1 METVTISS
9 ALRKRIGT
17 VQNVVEQRLE
27 PKDEQTIVKVLGV
40 DAKAY
45 VNNIEVLNGEAN
57 YSLTVVFDAT
67 YLNQNGEVCTTS
79 EKTTTN
85 GKFEDNTLTSQMDPL
100 YKVEIVDVAILNA
113 NSTDIKVEATVELTL
128 DCMDNTVLEPYS
140 GTDENV
146 LTKPDT
152 NTVLTKCDAGKATIN
167 IVDEFD
173 LKQNVS
179 SVLCKDASVCIKE
192 VSSGTGYFTVEGEL
206 CLKLYLCLENGEE
219 KTHKAFCEVIP
230 FKEEVDAEPVTK
242 DCIIEVCPF
251 VKYDDMVVA
260 TNDEEKK
267 NILNVDV
274 PVCLRY
280 IALKT
285 ETREMPCDAYSLT
298 HKTNLVTDTFFTS
311 TLSKATAKHHLDGSI
326 EIAENLPRIN
336 KVLMVTG
343 GNLNITNC
351 VAKEGETVVEG
362 ILTTNV
368 VYLADDD
375 DETTNSVQVEL
386 PFVANLNSMQ
396 VSDDDEL
403 FVIGDVGEISAKAKK
418 GKEINLDVDLTF
430 MLESYSKT
438 PQTFVKEVILTE
450 ELAQNPYPLAIYLAP
465 AGSTLWDISKHLCI
479 RQELITEQNPNL
491 TFPLESNQSVVYFSH
506 K

>member
-27 PKDEQTIVKVLGV
+27 PKEEQSIVKVLGV

-57 YSLTVVFDAT
+57 YTLTVVFNAN
-67 YLNQNGEVCTTS
+67 YLNQNGEICTIS
-79 EKTTTN
+79 EKTSTN

-100 YKVEIVDVAILNA
+100 YKVEVVDVAILNA

-128 DCMDNTVLEPYS
+128 DCVDNTVLEPYCP
-140 GTDENV
+140 TDENV

-152 NTVLTKCDAGKATIN
+152 NTVLTKCDAGKSTIN

-173 LKQNVS
+173 LKQNIN
-179 SVLCKDASVCIKE
+179 SVLFKGASVCVKE
-192 VSSGTGYFTVEGEL
+192 ISSGTGYFTVEGEL

-219 KTHKAFCEVIP
+219 KTYKAFCETIP
-230 FKEEVDAEPVTK
+230 FKEEVDAESVTK
-242 DCIIEVCPF
+242 DCVIEVCPF
-251 VKYDDMVVA
+251 VKYDDMA
-260 TNDEEKK
+260 LTINEEKR
-267 NILNVDV
+267 NILNVDA
-274 PVCLRY
+274 PVCVRY
-280 IALKT
+280 VALKT

-311 TLSKATAKHHLDGSI
+311 KISKSTAKHHLDGSI
-326 EIAENLPRIN
+326 EIAETLPRIN

-343 GNLNITNC
+343 GNLNITNSIS
-351 VAKEGETVVEG
+351 KDGETVVEG

-396 VSDDDEL
+396 VSDEDEL

-418 GKEINLDVDLTF
+418 GKEINLDADLTF
-430 MLESYSKT
+430 MVESYSKI

-479 RQELITEQNPNL
+479 KQEVITEQNPNL
-491 TFPLESNQSVVYFSH
+491 TFPLETNQSVVYFSH